1 MNRVFRENIGE
12 NLRRIRKENKG
23 MRVSEVVDI
32 INENGYELSVDTYYK
47 WERGTRKP
55 PCDAIPYIAQ
65 ALGISEHIIFHLHE
79 EACMENDMEYLEE
92 LFISMEEKDQD
103 LIEHLILRLYEN
115 RKSSLKIF

>member
-79 EACMENDMEYLEE
+79 EDCMENDMEYLEE